1 MSGVYFGNDIHQA
14 WIKAPQTGLKAINQG
29 WASETQLL
37 NGRTHIRR
45 SEASHR
51 RFTMNWLG
59 SMNDVG
65 NSLHI
70 IKDFADGLYGDG
82 PFFWNDPY
90 ATTSNLFDPTW
101 ASPALTIGSNIAGIC
116 PDGVGVTKSKILTSS
131 EEGVTALGNNT
142 QGYPAYTA
150 KFVAPGSATLESN
163 KFTFYIP
170 DGYTLWLGMHG
181 SHGTAGAASYKPYRD
196 GNAGTV
202 ANMTPLTVATT
213 TRVNTSISSSTADK
227 VEVYLRKI
235 TSGSCTFYVNAF
247 MAQLLKTGVSPEQG
261 KFISGRGTTG
271 LQFASL
277 PEIEYYSAT
286 INSGQIGISLTMAE
300 I

>member
-1 MSGVYFGNDIHQA
+1 MSSVYFGNDIHQA

-29 WASETQLL
+29 WSSETQLL

-51 RFTMNWLG
+51 RFTMNWIG
-59 SMNDVG
+59 PMNDVE

-70 IKDFADGLYGDG
+70 VRDFANGLYGDG

-101 ASPALTIGSNIAGIC
+101 ASPALTIDSNIAGIC
-116 PDGVGVTKSKILTSS
+116 PDGVGVTKTKILTSS

-142 QGYPAYTA
+142 QDYPAYTA
-150 KFVAPGSATLESN
+150 KFVAPGSPTLESN

-170 DGYTLWLGMHG
+170 EGYTLWLGMHG
-181 SHGTAGAASYKPYRD
+181 SHGTAGAASYKPYKN
-196 GNAGTV
+196 GTAGTV
-202 ANMTPLTVATT
+202 ANMTPLTVTST
-213 TRVNTSISSSTADK
+213 SRVNTPISSSTADK

-247 MAQLLKTGVSPEQG
+247 VAQLLKTGVSPTPG
-261 KFISGRGTTG
+261 KFVSGRGTTG
-271 LQFASL
+271 LEFASL
-277 PEIEYYSAT
+277 PEIEYYSAN
-286 INSGQIGISLTMAE
+286 INNGQIGMSVTMAE